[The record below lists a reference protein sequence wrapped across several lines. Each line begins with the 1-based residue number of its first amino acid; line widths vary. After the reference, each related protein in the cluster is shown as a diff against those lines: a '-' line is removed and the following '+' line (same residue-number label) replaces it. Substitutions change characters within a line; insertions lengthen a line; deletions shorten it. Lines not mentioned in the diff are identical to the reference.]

1 MGELSLKSDLFR
13 RLWARH
19 DVREK
24 ASGTKRFVSMDAPEQ
39 LVVGYHAAPGS
50 QSAQALA
57 LLATMAAE
65 QDVPAVA
72 TTA

>member
-1 MGELSLKSDLFR
+1 MSPALDYETLR
-13 RLWARH
+13 
-19 DVREK
+19 VN
-24 ASGTKRFVSMDAPEQ
+24 DAPEQ
-39 LVVGYHAAPGS
+39 LVVRYHAAPGS
-50 QSAQALA
+50 PSAQALA